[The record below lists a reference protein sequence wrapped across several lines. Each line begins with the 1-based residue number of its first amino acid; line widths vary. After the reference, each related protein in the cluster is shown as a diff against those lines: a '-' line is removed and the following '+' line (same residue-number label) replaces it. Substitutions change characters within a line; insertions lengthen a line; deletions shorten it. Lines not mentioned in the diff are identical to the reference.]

1 MRRFHPRRRIRL
13 TEESTNEYYCLR
25 SELRMAAG
33 YEFEPKILGFLC
45 NWCCYAGADLA
56 GVSRYQYPPNI
67 RVIRVMCSG
76 RVDPAHI
83 FRAFSTGL
91 DAVFIGGCHLNDCHY
106 VTHGNY
112 DALSMVYICKKLL
125 EHIGLNPERLRLEWV
140 SAGEGIRFA
149 NMMNEF
155 GPRIEKLGPLGKGEG
170 IEEHELKF
178 KLEAVTRL
186 IPYIKL
192 VQSERLRMPERT
204 EDAYDKFFTSEEF
217 DRLFSELI
225 ADKLAESQI
234 TALLRKRPHSTGEI
248 SAILGL
254 STSEVSRHLNVS
266 ARNQN
271 VTTEA
276 VDNDKIDRI
285 INKHQGKAGSLVQ
298 VLLEIQRENHWLPQ
312 DVLDKLSKK
321 LNVPLSRVMQIVTFH
336 KTFSLIPKGRNEV
349 HVCTGPS
356 CYVRGSTRLLDT
368 VQEQIGIKSGETD
381 PDSKFSLE
389 TGNCLGC
396 CNLGPE
402 IIVDGKHHGR
412 LTPGKVKDV
421 LKSYE

>member
-1 MRRFHPRRRIRL
+1 
-13 TEESTNEYYCLR
+13 
-25 SELRMAAG
+25 MAAG
-33 YEFEPKILGFLC
+33 PTFEPRILGFLC

-56 GVSRYQYPPNI
+56 GVSRFQYPPNI

-76 RVDPAHI
+76 RVDPAHV
-83 FRAFSTGL
+83 FRAFSTGQ

-112 DALSMVYICKKLL
+112 DAFAMVYICKKLL

-149 NMMNEF
+149 NIMNEF
-155 GPRIEKLGPLGKGEG
+155 VPGIEKLGPLGKGEG
-170 IEEHELKF
+170 LDEQGLKF
-178 KLEAVTRL
+178 KLDAVTKL

-192 VQSERLRMPERT
+192 VQSERLRVPERT
-204 EDAYDKFFTSEEF
+204 EEAYNKFFTSEEF
-217 DRLFSELI
+217 NRLFNELI

-234 TALLRKRPHSTGEI
+234 MALLRERPHSAGEI

-254 STSEVSRHLNVS
+254 SPSEVSRHLNVS

-271 VTTEA
+271 VGTVA
-276 VDNDKIDRI
+276 VDNNKIDLI

-298 VLLEIQRENHWLPQ
+298 VLLEIQHENHWLPL
-312 DVLDKLSKK
+312 DVLDRVSKK
-321 LNVPLSRVMQIVTFH
+321 LDVPLSRIMQIVTFH
-336 KTFSLIPKGRNEV
+336 KTFSLIPKGRHDV

-356 CYVRGSTRLLDT
+356 CYVRGSTRLLDK
-368 VQEQIGIKSGETD
+368 VQDLIGIQPGETD
-381 PDSKFSLE
+381 RDAKFSLE

-402 IIVDGKHHGR
+402 IIVDEKHHGR
-412 LTPGKVKDV
+412 VKPDKVKDV
-421 LKSYE
+421 LKNYE

>member
-1 MRRFHPRRRIRL
+1 
-13 TEESTNEYYCLR
+13 
-25 SELRMAAG
+25 
-33 YEFEPKILGFLC
+33 
-45 NWCCYAGADLA
+45 
-56 GVSRYQYPPNI
+56 
-67 RVIRVMCSG
+67 MCSG

-83 FRAFSTGL
+83 FRAFSTGQ

-149 NMMNEF
+149 NIMNEF
-155 GPRIEKLGPLGKGEG
+155 SPRIEKLGPLGKGEG
-170 IEEHELKF
+170 LDETGLKF
-178 KLEAVTRL
+178 KLEAVTKL

-192 VQSERLRMPERT
+192 VQSERLRVPVRT
-204 EDAYDKFFTSEEF
+204 EEAYNKFFTSEEF
-217 DRLFSELI
+217 DRLFNELI
-225 ADKLAESQI
+225 GDKLALSQI
-234 TALLRKRPHSTGEI
+234 MALQREKPHSTREI

-254 STSEVSRHLNVS
+254 SPSEVSRHLHVS

-271 VTTEA
+271 VGIGA

-285 INKHQGKAGSLVQ
+285 INKHQGKSGSLVQ
-298 VLLEIQRENHWLPQ
+298 VLLEIQDENHWLFQ
-312 DVLDKLSKK
+312 EALDRVSKK
-321 LNVPLSRVMQIVTFH
+321 LDVPLSRVMQIVTFH
-336 KTFSLIPKGRNEV
+336 KTFSLIPKGRNDV

-356 CYVRGSTRLLDT
+356 CYVRGATGLLDA
-368 VQEQIGIKSGETD
+368 VQDLVGIKPGETD
-381 PDSKFSLE
+381 PESKYSLE
-389 TGNCLGC
+389 TGSCLGC

-412 LTPGKVKDV
+412 VTPDKVKDV
-421 LKSYE
+421 LKNYE